1 MDRRNLDPEFRARI
15 QNIIDT
21 YSTISKEIG
30 KAEKQMQESTDNI
43 SSLKTQLAE
52 LKATETIVLQEFE
65 AKYGHKITPN
75 EIIEILYQ
83 D

>member
-52 LKATETIVLQEFE
+52 LKATEAIVLQEFE
-65 AKYGHKITPN
+65 VKYGHKITPN